1 MMFIDQDILSTVTIV
16 AGIVATLV
24 FIGYLILIIIRN
36 IRNYEKQSSSSSI
49 QRYPP
54 YAPGTMLHHIRMASS
69 SQYPFWILDVA
80 NNQLGTNIF
89 QLSLPLRPLSYK
101 FVVGD
106 AQTAR
111 DILMDDKSTK
121 PMDIYG
127 HMRNLNYRVS
137 LVAPMLKCL
146 LWLEYTFCTYLILTC
161 VSYKKSYTG

>member
-1 MMFIDQDILSTVTIV
+1 
-16 AGIVATLV
+16 
-24 FIGYLILIIIRN
+24 
-36 IRNYEKQSSSSSI
+36 
-49 QRYPP
+49 
-54 YAPGTMLHHIRMASS
+54 MASS

-89 QLSLPLRPLSYK
+89 QLSLPLRPLSHK

-137 LVAPMLKCL
+137 LFTTGTYILYKRCSNTHICFLQKIIHRVTQVCL
-146 LWLEYTFCTYLILTC
+146 H
-161 VSYKKSYTG
+161 

>member
-1 MMFIDQDILSTVTIV
+1 MKNNLPLHQYN
-16 AGIVATLV
+16 ATHHTHQAQCS
-24 FIGYLILIIIRN
+24 IIYEWHLI
-36 IRNYEKQSSSSSI
+36 
-49 QRYPP
+49 
-54 YAPGTMLHHIRMASS
+54 

-111 DILMDDKSTK
+111 EILMDDKSTK

-137 LVAPMLKCL
+137 LQFGCM
-146 LWLEYTFCTYLILTC
+146 
-161 VSYKKSYTG
+161 

>member
-1 MMFIDQDILSTVTIV
+1 MFIDQDIFSTVTIV

-24 FIGYLILIIIRN
+24 FIGYLILIITRTS
-36 IRNYEKQSSSSSI
+36 IRNYEKQFSSSSI

-137 LVAPMLKCL
+137 LVVRYVDLFT
-146 LWLEYTFCTYLILTC
+146 TFCTYL
-161 VSYKKSYTG
+161 VQF

>member
-16 AGIVATLV
+16 AGIIATIV
-24 FIGYLILIIIRN
+24 FIGYLILKIRTTS
-36 IRNYEKQSSSSSI
+36 IRSYEKQSSSSSK

-111 DILMDDKSTK
+111 EILMDDKSTK

-137 LVAPMLKCL
+137 LVVCYVDLFTMY
-146 LWLEYTFCTYLILTC
+146 WLEYTFCTIC
-161 VSYKKSYTG
+161 A